1 MIIYL
6 SVSILANYHNRQPN
20 WILLTDFSFLVII
33 ALIFVVFYT
42 ISFINLKFQNKFLD
56 TYSVRIIKK
65 SVIEMEVVLYLNPFT
80 TTTFRTNFPAKI
92 ELKPRQ
98 EIFTVFLI
106 DNCIGI
112 LGQSYELGLFR
123 KHLKPI
129 IIPIK
134 NETIKNKYKFAI
146 MPCVELVEVSNNDL
160 IIVFSKSV
168 KGIIKLTLKDFKKI
182 YNSQ

>member
-1 MIIYL
+1 
-6 SVSILANYHNRQPN
+6 
-20 WILLTDFSFLVII
+20 
-33 ALIFVVFYT
+33 
-42 ISFINLKFQNKFLD
+42 
-56 TYSVRIIKK
+56 
-65 SVIEMEVVLYLNPFT
+65 MEVVLFLNPIT

-92 ELKPRQ
+92 KLNQRK
-98 EIFTVFLI
+98 EIFKVFLI

-134 NETIKNKYKFAI
+134 NETIENKYKYAI
-146 MPCVELVEVSNNDL
+146 MPSVELIEVINNDL
-160 IIVFSKSV
+160 NIVFSKSV